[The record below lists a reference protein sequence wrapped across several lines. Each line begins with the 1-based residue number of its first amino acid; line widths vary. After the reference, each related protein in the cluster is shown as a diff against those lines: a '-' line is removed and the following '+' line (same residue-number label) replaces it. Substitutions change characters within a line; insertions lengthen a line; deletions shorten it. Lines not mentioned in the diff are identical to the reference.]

1 MGFVTRQRRVLAVVT
16 AAIATLAVIASCTGD
31 GSREGTV
38 AEQGAY
44 RPSLPVSPSGPEPAP
59 DRSESPGEA
68 GDLSPAQELE
78 KTHIEWVR
86 GLQSFVVEADVDIEY
101 DDGASRH
108 QAIRATIEQPNRI
121 RVVEIGEPEVPLLVC
136 DGTVIYLRDHE
147 TGDYLVDDA
156 PPAFGGLVTKLTTPP
171 LYPHFWSTRVSAL
184 VDSLGSPV
192 ADQLADQR
200 GSLEI
205 QRSYEGTEVMGD
217 MPCHRARFTYSGV
230 LGSAEGEVYVSSEG
244 DPALL
249 RSILV
254 RDMDGD
260 RARGLGEFAR
270 VRAIEMSYS
279 LWDTDP
285 SADALTFELPPVGGS
300 RSVPEGAG
308 EPLPLLPS

>member
-1 MGFVTRQRRVLAVVT
+1 MQRRMVAAVT
-16 AAIATLAVIASCTGD
+16 AAIATLVVIASCTGD

-38 AEQGAY
+38 AEQSTY
-44 RPSLPVSPSGPEPAP
+44 RPSLPVPPSGPEPAP

-86 GLQSFVVEADVDIEY
+86 GLQAFVVEVEVDIEY

-136 DGTVIYLRDHE
+136 DGTVIYLRDHD

-156 PPAFGGLVTKLTTPP
+156 PPDFGGLVEKLTTPP
-171 LYPHFWSTRVSAL
+171 LYRHFWSTRVSAL

-192 ADQLADQR
+192 TDQLAGQR

-205 QRSYEGTEVMGD
+205 QRSYEGTEVMD
-217 MPCHRARFTYSGV
+217 DVPCHRARFSYSGV

-244 DPALL
+244 DPALV
-249 RSILV
+249 RSVLV
-254 RDMDGD
+254 RDMEADGGG
-260 RARGLGEFAR
+260 ALGEFAR
-270 VRAIEMSYS
+270 VRAIEMSYT

-300 RSVPEGAG
+300 RSVPEGSE
-308 EPLPLLPS
+308 EPLPVLPS